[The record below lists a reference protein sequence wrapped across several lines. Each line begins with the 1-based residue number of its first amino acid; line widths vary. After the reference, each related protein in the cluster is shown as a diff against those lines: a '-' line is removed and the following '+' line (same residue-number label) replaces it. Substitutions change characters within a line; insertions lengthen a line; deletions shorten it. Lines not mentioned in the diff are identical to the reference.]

1 MANRSTANRNPALRE
16 KIFDQPQPL
25 AVGVERMSIEGVA
38 RKALILLVVVFATAT
53 YPWGKVLNGED
64 VTGLFWIGTIGGL
77 VLAFATIFRPG
88 WASFTAPL
96 YAAAEGLALGAI
108 SGWFEAAFPGI
119 AMQAVLGTMGVF
131 VVMLALYMS
140 RTLRATPK
148 FRRGVIG
155 ATFSVLLIYLA
166 SFVLGVFGVEMPF
179 LHDTGPVGIIIT
191 LVIIGIAALNLILDF
206 DFIERGARGG
216 APQMLEWYGAFGLLV
231 TLVWLYLQILRLM
244 ALLNRR

>member
-1 MANRSTANRNPALRE
+1 MMRPMANRNPALRE
-16 KIFDQPQPL
+16 NLFRQTQPV
-25 AVGVERMSIEGVA
+25 AVTGERMSVEGVA
-38 RKALILLVVVFATAT
+38 RKALILLVIVFATAT
-53 YPWGKVLNGED
+53 YPWGKVLNGQD
-64 VTGLFWIGTIGGL
+64 VTGIFWLGTVGGL
-77 VLAFATIFRPG
+77 VLALVTIFKPA

-119 AMQAVLGTMGVF
+119 AMQAVLGTLGVF

-140 RTLRATPK
+140 RALRATPK

-155 ATFSVLLIYLA
+155 ATFAVLLAYMV
-166 SFVLGVFGVEMPF
+166 SFVLGFFGINMPL
-179 LHDTGPVGIIIT
+179 LHDTGPLGIVVT

-206 DFIERGARGG
+206 DFIERGAQAG
-216 APQMLEWYGAFGLLV
+216 APKMLEWYGAFGLLV
-231 TLVWLYLQILRLM
+231 TLVWLYIQMLRLL